1 MTNKE
6 MIAAFYRELYDGKKG
21 MKEYKDQA
29 KVRLGIILRQF
40 QLANKYFPTSVQD
53 PEEFFSYYESL
64 NYFPKRKKK
73 FEKLSDGMLIGKI
86 DMEFRAYLKAEQK
99 KLRPVLDPKR
109 MPEPEPKP
117 RRQTEL
123 EPFGV
128 DIPPKHEE
136 RYRKDAS
143 GHWLVDGERADYQL
157 DKIIL
162 GFRTLTDEEKANDNR
177 ATKHSLRFIR
187 WLKKKK
193 KLAVLDYIIEHLM
206 QDDPW
211 NMEDAIDKIIEEKPN
226 SKK

>member
-1 MTNKE
+1 
-6 MIAAFYRELYDGKKG
+6 
-21 MKEYKDQA
+21 
-29 KVRLGIILRQF
+29 
-40 QLANKYFPTSVQD
+40 
-53 PEEFFSYYESL
+53 
-64 NYFPKRKKK
+64 
-73 FEKLSDGMLIGKI
+73 
-86 DMEFRAYLKAEQK
+86 
-99 KLRPVLDPKR
+99 
-109 MPEPEPKP
+109 MPEPES
-117 RRQTEL
+117 
-123 EPFGV
+123 
-128 DIPPKHEE
+128 DISVFDLPPKHKE

-143 GHWLVDGERADYQL
+143 GNWLVDGERADYQL

-177 ATKHSLRFIR
+177 ATKHSLQFIR